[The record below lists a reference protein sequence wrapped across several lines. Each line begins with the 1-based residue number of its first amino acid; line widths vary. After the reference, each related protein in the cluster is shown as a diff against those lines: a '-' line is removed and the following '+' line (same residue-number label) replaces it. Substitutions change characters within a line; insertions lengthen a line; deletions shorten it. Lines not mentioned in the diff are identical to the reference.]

1 MKIWI
6 DGYEANVP
14 QRLGSSQVAFELLKG
29 LEKIDRKN
37 DYTIFLPSPPLLD
50 LPKERHGWKYKILR
64 PKRLWTKIALPLALF
79 TARDK
84 PDLIF
89 SPTHYIPRFSP
100 GGVKRVV
107 TIFDL
112 SFLHF
117 PEMFTEKD
125 LWQLKNWTK
134 FSVENADHIITIS
147 KFSKDDICKQYN
159 LPKEKITVACPGY
172 DREKF
177 QPFDFAQ
184 GKSSK
189 FKVEEI
195 KRKYKIGEIYIIY
208 LGTIQPRKN
217 LIRLIEAFSRVVGG
231 HHLEGVNQTTASL
244 HLPGE
249 RSGELELVIVGKTKG
264 EGRQGWM
271 YEDIL
276 QTPGKL
282 GIGDRVNFLGFVP
295 TEDLSYLLSG
305 AIAYI
310 QPSLWEGF
318 GIPVVEAM
326 AVGIPV
332 IVSNVSS
339 LPEVVGDAGILID
352 PYSVD
357 QIEQAIRTIVADK
370 KLRLKYAKEGIE
382 RSREFS
388 WDKMAKEVLKVFE
401 KVCNRK
407 SQF

>member
-37 DYTIFLPSPPLLD
+37 DYTILLPSPPMAD
-50 LPKERHGWKYKILR
+50 LPKERVGWKYKILR
-64 PKRLWTKIALPLALF
+64 PKRLWTNIALPLALY
-79 TARDK
+79 TVGQK

-100 GGVKRVV
+100 VRVKRIA

-117 PEMFTEKD
+117 PEMFIQKD

-147 KFSKDDICKQYN
+147 RFSKEDICSQYN
-159 LPKEKITVACPGY
+159 LPKEKITVAYPGY
-172 DREKF
+172 DR
-177 QPFDFAQ
+177 A
-184 GKSSK
+184 K
-189 FKVEEI
+189 FKVPAGGEARQGRQSAKLKVEET
-195 KRKYKIGEIYIIY
+195 REKYQLGENYLIYI
-208 LGTIQPRKN
+208 GTIQPRKN
-217 LIRLIEAFSRVVGG
+217 LIRLMEAFARVVGY
-231 HHLEGVNQTTASL
+231 HLGGVGEVAPKD
-244 HLPGE
+244 HLRGE
-249 RSGELELVIVGKTKG
+249 PYGKLELVIIGKTSG

-276 QTPGKL
+276 KTPKEL
-282 GIGDRVNFLGFVP
+282 GIEDKVKFLGFVP
-295 TEDLSYLLSG
+295 KEDLAELLSG
-305 AIAYI
+305 ALAYI

-318 GIPVVEAM
+318 GIPVLEAM
-326 AVGIPV
+326 AVGTPV

-339 LPEVVGDAGILID
+339 LPEVVGKAGILID
-352 PYSVD
+352 PYSTD
-357 QIEQAIRTIVADK
+357 QMEQAIRTIVADK

-388 WDKMAKEVLKVFE
+388 WDKMAREVLKVFE
-401 KVCNRK
+401 RIADG
-407 SQF
+407 